1 MSHYM
6 TSFEVSSTN
15 FEALVDTS
23 ETLILRFV
31 LCDTEMLEDRV
42 LASLVPS
49 AVIAHCNV
57 KQEPALA
64 LKFGV
69 EEESALVIFRQRI
82 ILYVDMGFH
91 DTEKV
96 SYLMQQISMLDMDK
110 IRHNIEQEKAAQAL
124 HMRRICPISRAKLI

>member
-1 MSHYM
+1 MS
-6 TSFEVSSTN
+6 SSEVSSTN

-31 LCDTEMLEDRV
+31 LSDTEISQDQI
-42 LASLVPS
+42 LASLIPS
-49 AVIAHCNV
+49 AVLAHCNV
-57 KQEPALA
+57 KHDPALA
-64 LKFGV
+64 RTFGM
-69 EEESALVIFRQRI
+69 EDESALVIFRQRI
-82 ILYVDMGFH
+82 ILYVDKGFH

-124 HMRRICPISRAKLI
+124 HMRRACPTIRAKHI

>member
-1 MSHYM
+1 MS
-6 TSFEVSSTN
+6 SSEVNSTN

-31 LCDTEMLEDRV
+31 LSDTEISQDQI
-42 LASLVPS
+42 LASLIPS
-49 AVIAHCNV
+49 AVLAHCNV

-64 LKFGV
+64 QTFGL
-69 EEESALVIFRQRI
+69 EHESALVIFRQRI
-82 ILYVDMGFH
+82 ILYVEKGFH

-124 HMRRICPISRAKLI
+124 HMRRACPTIRAKHS

>member
-1 MSHYM
+1 MS
-6 TSFEVSSTN
+6 SSEVNSTN

-31 LCDTEMLEDRV
+31 LSDTEISQDQI
-42 LASLVPS
+42 LASLIPS
-49 AVIAHCNV
+49 AVLAHCNV
-57 KQEPALA
+57 KLEPALA
-64 LKFGV
+64 QTFGL
-69 EEESALVIFRQRI
+69 EDESALVIFRQRI
-82 ILYVDMGFH
+82 ILYVEKGFH

-124 HMRRICPISRAKLI
+124 HMRRACPTIRAKHI

>member
-1 MSHYM
+1 MS
-6 TSFEVSSTN
+6 SFEVSSTN

-31 LCDTEMLEDRV
+31 LRDTEILQGRV

-49 AVIAHCNV
+49 AVLAHCNV

-64 LKFGV
+64 LTFGM
-69 EEESALVIFRQRI
+69 EDESALVIFRQGI
-82 ILYVDMGFH
+82 ILYVDNGFH

-110 IRHNIEQEKAAQAL
+110 IRQNIEQEKAAQAQAL
-124 HMRRICPISRAKLI
+124 L